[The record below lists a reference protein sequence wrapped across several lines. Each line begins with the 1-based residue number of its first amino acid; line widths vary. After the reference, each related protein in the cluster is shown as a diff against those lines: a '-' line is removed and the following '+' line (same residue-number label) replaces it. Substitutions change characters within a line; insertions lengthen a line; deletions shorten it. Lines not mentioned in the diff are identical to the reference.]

1 MVEDARSEGVAVY
14 HKLPIDSP
22 QETELCSESA
32 DEPDRQVTSQ
42 SPSKS
47 GLVGIAKVGIAKA
60 GRARF
65 AGVQSGVATWVRAV
79 LFAVRER
86 SADPLELGAQRPI
99 SPHAF
104 YNPFMPEPPTATSL
118 RARQSD

>member
-32 DEPDRQVTSQ
+32 DGPDRQVTSQ

-47 GLVGIAKVGIAKA
+47 GLVGIAKA